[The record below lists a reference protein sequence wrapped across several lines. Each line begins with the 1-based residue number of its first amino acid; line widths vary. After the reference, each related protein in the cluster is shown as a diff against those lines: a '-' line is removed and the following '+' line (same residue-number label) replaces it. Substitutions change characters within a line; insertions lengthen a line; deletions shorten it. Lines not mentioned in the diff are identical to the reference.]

1 MPKGKHKKLKI
12 RRKKMPQP
20 SMKKMDEM
28 MGQRVPK

>member
-1 MPKGKHKKLKI
+1 MPKKKIKI
-12 RRKKMPQP
+12 RKKKTPHP